1 MILCGIENVD
11 RGENGIGDDAI
22 LDNPNWKDFDVNDRS
37 HWAYVGLSDEQF
49 EVKKKVLSRLK
60 RILESGVD
68 FDMMYIMATWSYG
81 NGVHD
86 RARFFEVYE
95 NEDEYERP
103 CDFIGYLAIN
113 CDHSVFIGEPDRY
126 DRAMVLAKDVEG
138 WEMDKIQAL
147 LTNKMLSRVY
157 KTEFTDE
164 DYWFIDKH
172 NEYGIAPFDGAV
184 ADAIT
189 ASADN
194 DFVICSAEWN
204 ATKLSAVE
212 KDALDRC

>member
-86 RARFFEVYE
+86 CARFFEVYE

-103 CDFIGYLAIN
+103 CDLIGYLAIN
-113 CDHSVFIGEPDRY
+113 CDYSVFIGEPDRY

-138 WEMDKIQAL
+138 WEMGKIQAL

-157 KTEFTDE
+157 KPEFTDE
-164 DYWFIDKH
+164 DYWFIGKH

-194 DFVICSAEWN
+194 DFVVCSSEWN
-204 ATKLSAVE
+204 ALKLSTVE
-212 KDALDRC
+212 KEAFDRC

>member
-1 MILCGIENVD
+1 MILLGIKNVD
-11 RGENGIGDDAI
+11 RGENGIGDDGI
-22 LDNPNWKDFDVNDRS
+22 IGNPNWKDFDVNDRS

-49 EVKKKVLSRLK
+49 EVKKYVIAKMK
-60 RILESGVD
+60 ETYESGEEFNSID
-68 FDMMYIMATWSYG
+68 IMGTWYYG
-81 NGVHD
+81 IGFPVCVK
-86 RARFFEVYE
+86 FFEVYE
-95 NEDEYERP
+95 SGDEFDP
-103 CDFIGYLAIN
+103 CNLIGYLAISN
-113 CDHSVFIGEPDRY
+113 CCCYVGYPDKY

-138 WEMDKIQAL
+138 WEMGKIQAL

-157 KTEFTDE
+157 KPEFTDE

-194 DFVICSAEWN
+194 DFVVCSAEWN
-204 ATKLSAVE
+204 ALKLSAVE
-212 KDALDRC
+212 KEACDKY

>member
-1 MILCGIENVD
+1 MIIWDIDNVD

-68 FDMMYIMATWSYG
+68 FNMIDTMATWSYG
-81 NGVHD
+81 FGIHSRVK
-86 RARFFEVYE
+86 FFEVYE
-95 NEDEYERP
+95 YEDEYERP
-103 CDFIGYLAIN
+103 CNLIGYLAIN
-113 CDHSVFIGEPDRY
+113 CARSMFIGEPDRY

-138 WEMDKIQAL
+138 WEMGKIQAL
-147 LTNKMLSRVY
+147 LTNKILSRVY
-157 KTEFTDE
+157 KPEFTDE
-164 DYWFIDKH
+164 DYWRIGEH
-172 NEYGIAPFDGAV
+172 NEYGIAPFDGVV

-189 ASADN
+189 ASTDN
-194 DFVICSAEWN
+194 DFVVCSAEWN
-204 ATKLSAVE
+204 ALKLSAVE
-212 KDALDRC
+212 KEAFDRY